1 MSDYQDPFAVCY
13 PALLPWA
20 QSSRQDDLHRAV
32 RTAVERSLVVLWGDI
47 DLEKPA
53 TDADVHAIVAASDT
67 YVQGWFDAVI
77 RPAAHYPPNN
87 WGWPSSLGVW
97 LDASKSHG
105 RGRAFRHTIAENLDF
120 FARFPFWETLHLV
133 GYAEHAARTT
143 TGTPRQ
149 RAADATAE
157 ALRWAWAR
165 HADRLGWDDAEWY
178 EYVKVNEL
186 IGWTTAALQLPGVR
200 PSQAADRVEEIA
212 GQKWDN
218 WSPWTSDELPAPFIA
233 QAAQAVADC
242 VATSAATSSSTPPP
256 QAPWS
261 SGSEH
266 DRQDRS

>member
-1 MSDYQDPFAVCY
+1 M
-13 PALLPWA
+13 
-20 QSSRQDDLHRAV
+20 

-53 TDADVHAIVAASDT
+53 TDADVHAIVVASDT

-149 RAADATAE
+149 RAAGATAE

-212 GQKWDN
+212 GQKWDH

-242 VATSAATSSSTPPP
+242 VATSAATSSSAPSP
-256 QAPWS
+256 QAPS
-261 SGSEH
+261 PSGSER
-266 DRQDRS
+266 DRPDKS